1 MTTELGTVYK
11 QTSKKEDFLFRV
23 SSSGNKAE
31 GEGLYDIEYFDN
43 TVDFVYKMGWVWM
56 EDQSL
61 RWALRNIWKEYQY
74 SQEYISFLLGLTSK
88 EEFKEKAKEFA
99 RPFKRLDDW
108 QLKFAA
114 DTVLSTLGQTL
125 TSSQL
130 SLFLNVDPMTFETH
144 PLLEREPENE
154 D

>member
-11 QTSKKEDFLFRV
+11 QTFKKEDFLFRAR
-23 SSSGNKAE
+23 SSGDE
-31 GEGLYDIEYFDN
+31 IESGGLYDIEYFDN

-61 RWALRNIWKEYQY
+61 RWALKNIWKEYQY
-74 SQEYISFLLGLTSK
+74 SQEYISFLLGIASK
-88 EEFKEKAKEFA
+88 EEFKKKAKEFA
-99 RPFKRLDDW
+99 KPFISLNDLE
-108 QLKFAA
+108 LKFAA
-114 DTVLSTLGQTL
+114 ETVLSTLGQPL

-130 SLFLNVDPMTFETH
+130 SLFLNVDPTAFETR
-144 PLLEREPENE
+144 PLLEHESEKE